1 MTVTATTA
9 TTTVSWCCARTG
21 ASIRCTSRIITT
33 ITSNHLFLY
42 LFIIFIYLPSSFS
55 TLAHTNPESCVY
67 ARHDLSARFRRNSLS
82 DTTEKQ
88 KNKQKQHL
96 SVISRALVLSFARS
110 HGQRRYVVPR
120 CDQSRASHPSG
131 WYRSIFPLIPSL
143 RSDTFKVYRSYQATR
158 SSHDLALRT
167 GNFNRPIT

>member
-1 MTVTATTA
+1 MVLRSHGCIDQMHFAYHHHHHQQ
-9 TTTVSWCCARTG
+9 SPF
-21 ASIRCTSRIITT
+21 S
-33 ITSNHLFLY
+33 
-42 LFIIFIYLPSSFS
+42 LFIYYIYLPSFLVLDTRAHESGILRLRATRSRSVPSKLSF
-55 TLAHTNPESCVY
+55 
-67 ARHDLSARFRRNSLS
+67 RHNRK
-82 DTTEKQ
+82 TEEQTKTE
-88 KNKQKQHL
+88 HL

-110 HGQRRYVVPR
+110 HGQYVVPR